1 MANRNK
7 NGFKGELPSYG
18 QTLTVAGS
26 ALFLAA
32 SLVLYGG
39 GNISAFGY
47 DLANFLNTVLFSIG
61 DTSTSSGIAVTYAH
75 AISVLA
81 IGAAYVGTTEEL
93 GDFTNHQGYLG
104 VGLLASIVLTLV
116 SPAVESSVTATTT
129 RQILFVG
136 AQAVAW
142 VAMVERIE
150 GRGWT

>member
-1 MANRNK
+1 MAKNNN

-32 SLVLYGG
+32 SLVLYGSG
-39 GNISAFGY
+39 TISAFGY
-47 DLANFLNTVLFSIG
+47 DLANFLTTVLFSVG
-61 DTSTSSGIAVTYAH
+61 EGSTITVTYAH
-75 AISVLA
+75 AVSVLA

-104 VGLLASIVLTLV
+104 IGLLVSVVLTMV
-116 SPAVESSVTATTT
+116 SPAVESAVTATTT
-129 RQILFVG
+129 RQAIFVG
-136 AQAVAW
+136 AQAIAW